1 MPVFVETER
10 LSGCIDLTPMPDD
23 EFIHPPSNESVGTV
37 GCVLNDEMT
46 DREIAAYKMDSD
58 RRVYTAMPGT
68 TTADFFY
75 KPEENV
81 IIAVSVRT
89 VADIRTIRW
98 IWAEE
103 LTAAAL
109 ERYTAI
115 IDSL

>member
-10 LSGCIDLTPMPDD
+10 LSGCISLTPMPAD
-23 EFIHPPSNESVGTV
+23 EFRHPPSNESIDTV

-46 DREIAAYKMDSD
+46 DREIAAYKMGSM
-58 RRVYTAMPGT
+58 RVYTSMPGT

-75 KPEENV
+75 KPAENV

-109 ERYTAI
+109 EMYTAI